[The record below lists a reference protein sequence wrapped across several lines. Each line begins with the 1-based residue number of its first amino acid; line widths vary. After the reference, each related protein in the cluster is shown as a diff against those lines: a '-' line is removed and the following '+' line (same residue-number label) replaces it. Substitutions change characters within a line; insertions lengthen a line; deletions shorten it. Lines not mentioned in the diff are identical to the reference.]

1 MEQLEVEVV
10 VKKRRAILDKATLL
24 EKGIKILDL
33 ERFMLTQTKQNY
45 DKHIERMENW
55 KDIAAKKDFG

>member
-1 MEQLEVEVV
+1 MEMEQHEAEKVA
-10 VKKRRAILDKATLL
+10 KWRHAISDRATLL

-33 ERFMLTQTKQNY
+33 KHFMWTQMKQNY

-55 KDIAAKKDFG
+55 KDIAMEED

>member
-1 MEQLEVEVV
+1 MEMEQLEVEVV

-33 ERFMLTQTKQNY
+33 ERFMWT
-45 DKHIERMENW
+45 
-55 KDIAAKKDFG
+55 